1 MQMLAAVGLDCL
13 GEYPA
18 FEDPTTNESCRD
30 PLALMCALGG
40 RAAKILDPHVDMDR
54 WPRIIHARVIW
65 LNRNAQEQAKSQ
77 VKFLHLVGGVPVEGR
92 SWRRMRPA
100 LLRDKRLCEA
110 WLDRCDPAPLEM
122 DFKDL
127 LLSPLDT
134 ARGIALHLGLPLGS
148 EQAMASQVI
157 PRNSKCQPG
166 LDIEL
171 MLLGRS
177 RRHFYFSESA
187 VTENP
192 APAVTG
198 TGRPDNAAGAE

>member
-1 MQMLAAVGLDCL
+1 MQMLASAGIDCL

-18 FEDPTTNESCRD
+18 FEDPITNESCRD
-30 PLALMCALGG
+30 PLALMCTIGD
-40 RAAKILDPHVDMDR
+40 RAVKILDPHVDMDR

-77 VKFLHLVGGVPVEGR
+77 VKFLHLVGGIPVEGR

-110 WLDRCDPAPLEM
+110 WLDRCEPAPLVM

-127 LLSPLDT
+127 LLNPLVA
-134 ARGIALHLGLPLGS
+134 ARSIASYLGLPPES
-148 EQAMASQVI
+148 EQVMASQVVL

-171 MLLGRS
+171 MLLRRGRLAEQG
-177 RRHFYFSESA
+177 RL
-187 VTENP
+187 VP
-192 APAVTG
+192 A
-198 TGRPDNAAGAE
+198 